1 MARSSIGLS
10 LFDSF
15 YRAGLQTNNP
25 AKGLKSSFIKPS
37 PFHNNKVS
45 IKARQTQPIQ
55 RALFSPY
62 SQQVKVAGTHHTL
75 LASGPIS
82 CIEAN
87 IYIFFL
93 FLESRYYSFW
103 LVLIG
108 QSIRSAGPFLAL
120 RNPFHLR
127 WGSRL
132 PARQIRMQELE
143 LLYPQHP
150 SKRDAFT
157 RAFHQKEAF
166 LQSAPLPL
174 FCGSRRN
181 KHRVVSGLL
190 Y

>member
-1 MARSSIGLS
+1 MDWIKSPDLDIQARILRSFKKRRASPEEKRTARFTCVS
-10 LFDSF
+10 LWYTGWRFFFYSTKF
-15 YRAGLQTNNP
+15 YRHLMIPLMSKN
-25 AKGLKSSFIKPS
+25 
-37 PFHNNKVS
+37 
-45 IKARQTQPIQ
+45 
-55 RALFSPY
+55 LF
-62 SQQVKVAGTHHTL
+62 
-75 LASGPIS
+75 
-82 CIEAN
+82 
-87 IYIFFL
+87 

-166 LQSAPLPL
+166 APLPL